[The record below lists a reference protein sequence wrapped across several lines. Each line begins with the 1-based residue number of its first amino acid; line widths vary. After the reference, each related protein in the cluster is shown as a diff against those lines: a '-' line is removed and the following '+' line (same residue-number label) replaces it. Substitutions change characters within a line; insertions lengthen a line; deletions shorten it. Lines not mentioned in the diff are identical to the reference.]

1 MENHFL
7 VAAVQMVSTDD
18 VEQNIQ
24 RAVTG
29 IQRAAKQG
37 AQLVVLPEY
46 FCLLSPIEQAKQS
59 IAENIAHG
67 PIQTALSEMARD
79 AGIWLVGGTLPIKS
93 DDPSRVFNTQLVF
106 DPTGAVAARYDKIHL
121 FNYTNTH
128 ESYRE
133 SKAVKAGNE
142 IKVVEL
148 EIGSKSSS
156 VRVGLSTCY
165 DLRFP
170 EMYRAMGPVDLIV
183 VPAAFTATTG
193 QAHWEV
199 LLRARAIENQ
209 AYVLAAAQGG
219 EHPGARQTWGHSML
233 IDPWGEIIGEME
245 LGEGVLVG
253 QIDLAKIASVRTSLP
268 ALDNR
273 VIGLS

>member
-1 MENHFL
+1 MKNHFL

-18 VEQNIQ
+18 VAQNIQ

-29 IQRAAKQG
+29 IQSAANQG
-37 AQLVVLPEY
+37 AQIVVLPEY

-59 IAENIAHG
+59 IAEDIGHG
-67 PIQTALSEMARD
+67 PIQSTLSKAARE

-106 DPTGAVAARYDKIHL
+106 DPSGGVVARYDKIHL
-121 FNYTNTH
+121 FNYTNAH

-142 IKVVEL
+142 IKVGDLQVGDSTE
-148 EIGSKSSS
+148 S

-233 IDPWGEIIGEME
+233 IDPWGEIIEEME

-253 QIDLAKIASVRTSLP
+253 QIDLVRIASVRSSLP